1 MKIVLSFYPALTKK
15 VCVSMKEKMF
25 LVKKFLCCFKIEV
38 AAYVCV
44 IDDVIISILSSLL
57 AVDMM
62 KKSPHITLHPDLSEP
77 VKFLIFIYA
86 GTELIASLLVF
97 IAMIKVWNF
106 FSVRGE
112 EMSHAFI
119 FFKDINLKFCFI
131 LLKKFIYFYSE
142 LQCSNY
148 D

>member
-1 MKIVLSFYPALTKK
+1 MENIFVEMNIVLSFYIALTKE

-25 LVKKFLCCFKIEV
+25 LVKKFLCCFKIEI

-44 IDDVIISILSSLL
+44 VDDVIISILSSLM

-62 KKSPHITLHPDLSEP
+62 KMSPHIREHPDLKEP
-77 VKFLIFIYA
+77 VKFLIFLYA

-106 FSVRGE
+106 FLFVGGE
-112 EMSHAFI
+112 EVGHFHFI
-119 FFKDINLKFCFI
+119 F
-131 LLKKFIYFYSE
+131 LL
-142 LQCSNY
+142 N
-148 D
+148 